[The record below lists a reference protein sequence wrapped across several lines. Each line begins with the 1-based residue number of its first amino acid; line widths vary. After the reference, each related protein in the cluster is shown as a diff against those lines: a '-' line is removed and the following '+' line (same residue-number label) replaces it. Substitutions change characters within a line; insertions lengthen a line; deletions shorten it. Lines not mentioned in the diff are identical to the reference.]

1 MLRRLWRFLWRL
13 LIVLALIGGALYA
26 ARGSQFLVVDAPQ
39 KSDAILVL
47 AGETDKRVE
56 RGVELLQQGY
66 APRLLIDVEAGGSI
80 YTFSKAEIAK
90 RFIAT
95 LPPADAAR
103 ASVCPSGARSTRDE
117 AHAAEPCLRQVGAE
131 KVLIV
136 TSDFHTH
143 RALTIFR
150 HELPQFEFSSAAA
163 YDPGTFGTPWWRHR
177 EWAKQFLDETL
188 KLGWFEVVDRW
199 R

>member
-1 MLRRLWRFLWRL
+1 MLRRLWRLLWRL
-13 LIVLALIGGALYA
+13 FVLLALIGGALYA

-47 AGETDKRVE
+47 AGETDRRVE

-80 YTFSKAEIAK
+80 YGFSKAEIAK
-90 RFIAT
+90 RFIAA
-95 LPPADAAR
+95 LPSADAAR
-103 ASVCPSGARSTRDE
+103 ASICPSGARSTKDE
-117 AHAAEPCLRQVGAE
+117 AHAAEPCLREAGAH

-136 TSDFHTH
+136 TSDFHTR
-143 RALTIFR
+143 RALAIFR
-150 HELPQFEFSSAAA
+150 HELPQIEFSVAAA
-163 YDPGTFGTPWWRHR
+163 RDPGTFGSPWWRHR

-188 KLGWFEVVDRW
+188 KLGWFEVIDRW
-199 R
+199 Q